1 MHGTKFSISWVLHH
15 LVREILLGSHGSSV
29 GRKNVME
36 GLEDIPFM
44 FIGDQLTRAKL
55 YIF

>member
-44 FIGDQLTRAKL
+44 FI
-55 YIF
+55 